1 MIKTMLLNAA
11 TSHNSVGGGMQ
22 NYQSTIPQSFACKL
36 YKNRRT
42 CGERDNGDRTM
53 TNVFGL
59 GHTRDSKGRTAN
71 RHIKNIANTIH
82 TSIGSGGNTDFYLI
96 EIYE

>member
-11 TSHNSVGGGMQ
+11 TSHNSVGGMQ

-59 GHTRDSKGRTAN
+59 GHTRVSKGRTAN

-82 TSIGSGGNTDFYLI
+82 TSIGSGRNTDFYLI